1 MTKTCFQ
8 IYKRSSHILSKSGS
22 LSPQI
27 SKNENIVRRE
37 LNLPERVEEE
47 KHHE

>member
-1 MTKTCFQ
+1 MNKTLFPN
-8 IYKRSSHILSKSGS
+8 IKRSSHILRRSGS

>member
-1 MTKTCFQ
+1 MRT
-8 IYKRSSHILSKSGS
+8 R
-22 LSPQI
+22 PQI